1 MKTYVGNSKSL
12 ALLIVDI
19 DNILL
24 PLSNEIGMFL
34 IYLCQLPEN
43 IYEYYVPGILII
55 LACKILY
62 CL

>member
-1 MKTYVGNSKSL
+1 MKEIQNP
-12 ALLIVDI
+12 LLLLLVDI

-24 PLSNEIGMFL
+24 LLSNEIGMFL

-62 CL
+62 C